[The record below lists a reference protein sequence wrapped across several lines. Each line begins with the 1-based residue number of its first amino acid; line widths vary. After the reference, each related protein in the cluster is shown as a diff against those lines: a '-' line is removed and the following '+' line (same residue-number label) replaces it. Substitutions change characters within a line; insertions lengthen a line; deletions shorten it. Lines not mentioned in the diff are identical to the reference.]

1 MQDFISSSSS
11 ETGIGQVVSYSKRMI
26 MMAILIA
33 AFSNLPSTAPKRQL
47 YVYFFQINIRIH
59 FKY

>member
-1 MQDFISSSSS
+1 MQDFISSSS
-11 ETGIGQVVSYSKRMI
+11 EIGIGQVVSYSKRTI

-33 AFSNLPSTAPKRQL
+33 SFSNLQSTAPKRQS
-47 YVYFFQINIRIH
+47 YVYFFQINMKIH